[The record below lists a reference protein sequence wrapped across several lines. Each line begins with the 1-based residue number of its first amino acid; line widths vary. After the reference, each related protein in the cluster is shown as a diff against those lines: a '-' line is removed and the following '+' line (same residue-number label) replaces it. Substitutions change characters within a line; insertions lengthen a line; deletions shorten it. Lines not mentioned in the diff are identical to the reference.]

1 MNNQD
6 LLGVSVHSPRIEAS
20 LTDSNANLQDYD
32 DIVATQGAY
41 LIPRPRTPVLQQA
54 SLDHFAI
61 TLRTSLEAAIEQ
73 GGRMAKYHDP
83 ADKWGQGYTPPE
95 VEEKHNTTADDG
107 SNNNNDAESKDKDKD
122 KCGNDI
128 DARFNSG
135 KPVAALD
142 QPRRQHWLFSLLA
155 SPECSVS
162 APHGRKRREISGKD
176 DEEKERPAKR
186 VQS

>member
-6 LLGVSVHSPRIEAS
+6 LL
-20 LTDSNANLQDYD
+20 NDYD

-61 TLRTSLEAAIEQ
+61 TLRMSLEAAIGQ
-73 GGRMAKYHDP
+73 GGRMAKYHDT
-83 ADKWGQGYTPPE
+83 ADKWSQGYTPPE

-107 SNNNNDAESKDKDKD
+107 SNNDQDDDSKDKDKD
-122 KCGNDI
+122 KCGNDMV
-128 DARFNSG
+128 ARVSPG

-155 SPECSVS
+155 SPEYSVP
-162 APHGRKRREISGKD
+162 APHGRKRRETSGED
-176 DEEKERPAKR
+176 EEEKERPAKR